1 LRVILLISFELIVH
15 WIDRVDF
22 ALIEPSSGSKKVSG
36 CVSILLHDPVVLPVA
51 QDMLPVP
58 FNTLRRICPLFL
70 INSRLFVIPS
80 SIVHTCVLSCVPGFE
95 SSVAESIILFP
106 ALSVYSPI
114 DVMIVASHW
123 STYTV
128 LKTGFVC
135 SNIAIVH
142 SGRITD
148 KFLISARESKD
159 D

>member
-15 WIDRVDF
+15 RIDKVDF
-22 ALIEPSSGSKKVSG
+22 VLTDPSTGSKNVSG
-36 CVSILLHDPVVLPVA
+36 CVSMLVHDPIVLPVV
-51 QDMLPVP
+51 QGMLLVP
-58 FNTLRRICPLFL
+58 FNVVRRACPLFL
-70 INSRLFVIPS
+70 INSGLFVIPS
-80 SIVHTCVLSCVPGFE
+80 SIFHTCVLSCVPGFE

-123 STYTV
+123 NTYTV

-142 SGRITD
+142 AGRITD
-148 KFLISARESKD
+148 KFFISARESKD